1 MMTTNFSTMQYL
13 MSRKSSSKYYGLT
26 RQMSKEVKAT
36 SKEDQE
42 KINNVNKIL
51 EESKTSKLSSKQIE
65 TLKSA
70 VKQGLLGSSSN
81 HLSPLGMY
89 NYKKS
94 ISSSNSNLH
103 STLRAYRNSI

>member
-1 MMTTNFSTMQYL
+1 
-13 MSRKSSSKYYGLT
+13 
-26 RQMSKEVKAT
+26 MSKEVKAT
-36 SKEDQE
+36 SKENQE

-70 VKQGLLGSSSN
+70 VKQGLLGSNSN

>member
-1 MMTTNFSTMQYL
+1 MQYL
-13 MSRKSSSKYYGLT
+13 MSRRSSSKYYGLT
-26 RQMSKEVKAT
+26 RQMNKEVKAT

-42 KINNVNKIL
+42 KINKII
-51 EESKTSKLSSKQIE
+51 EESKTSKLSSKQID

-94 ISSSNSNLH
+94 ITSSNSNLH

>member
-1 MMTTNFSTMQYL
+1 MMTTKFSTMQYL
-13 MSRKSSSKYYGLT
+13 MSRRSSSKYYGLT
-26 RQMSKEVKAT
+26 RQMNKEVKAT

-42 KINNVNKIL
+42 KINKII
-51 EESKTSKLSSKQIE
+51 EESKTSKLSSKQID

-94 ISSSNSNLH
+94 ITSSNSNLH

>member
-1 MMTTNFSTMQYL
+1 MN
-13 MSRKSSSKYYGLT
+13 
-26 RQMSKEVKAT
+26 KEVKAT

-42 KINNVNKIL
+42 KINKII
-51 EESKTSKLSSKQIE
+51 EESKTSKLSSKQID

-94 ISSSNSNLH
+94 ITSSNSNLH

>member
-1 MMTTNFSTMQYL
+1 
-13 MSRKSSSKYYGLT
+13 
-26 RQMSKEVKAT
+26 MSKEVKAT
-36 SKEDQE
+36 SKEEQE

-89 NYKKS
+89 NYKNQS
-94 ISSSNSNLH
+94 QVRIQTYIQL
-103 STLRAYRNSI
+103 

>member
-26 RQMSKEVKAT
+26 RQMNKEVKAT

-42 KINNVNKIL
+42 KINKII
-51 EESKTSKLSSKQIE
+51 EESKTSKLSSKQID

-94 ISSSNSNLH
+94 IASSNSNLH

>member
-1 MMTTNFSTMQYL
+1 
-13 MSRKSSSKYYGLT
+13 MSRRSSSKYYGLT
-26 RQMSKEVKAT
+26 RQMNKEVKAT

-42 KINNVNKIL
+42 KINKII
-51 EESKTSKLSSKQIE
+51 EESKTSKLSSKQID

-94 ISSSNSNLH
+94 ITSSNSNLH